1 MNLESYF
8 PALKFCFH
16 VLLSTCSPTS
26 RVEAW
31 RHLPAAGCLC
41 GAYKRWALRGLEAP
55 VAWRACITSW
65 KKRGTFL
72 VGESRFEGFEGTEGG
87 NGGDDTA
94 LHGICS
100 RINTRLDF
108 SQRLRT
114 PPRRHCFPQFFRI
127 GRVLRLSHGDLPAR
141 YEPSLSFSTDSFATK
156 RTRECAS
163 ALAKGRT
170 HAQLR
175 ACVCTVPTCL
185 LNVVCNNIST
195 CKNYRRSFHKALAMP
210 CLRPYTPGSLCRTP
224 S

>member
-100 RINTRLDF
+100 RRNTRLDF

-141 YEPSLSFSTDSFATK
+141 YEPSLSFSTDFFRDEAHA
-156 RTRECAS
+156 RVRVCARE
-163 ALAKGRT
+163 RT
-170 HAQLR
+170 HARPATRL
-175 ACVCTVPTCL
+175 CL
-185 LNVVCNNIST
+185 HGAYVSSKC
-195 CKNYRRSFHKALAMP
+195 
-210 CLRPYTPGSLCRTP
+210 CLQQYLHV
-224 S
+224 